1 MIKSAFTIDVEC
13 GINISMR
20 DYFKIEMPPTERV
33 VSNTSAILRLLS
45 KHKTSATFFVLGD
58 VAKHYPNLIKD
69 ILRDGHEAGV
79 HSYAHHQLFKLT
91 EEQAYDDTKLAKE
104 VIENIIGQP
113 VYGFRAPAF
122 SLLPQT
128 AWALPMLAELG
139 FMYDSSIMPAKTE
152 RYGWQGFPNTITRVQ
167 LPHNKSIIE
176 FPLSTTNFLGK
187 QIPACGGGY
196 LRLFPY
202 WFTEQAFAAT
212 NKSLP
217 VNLYLHPYET
227 DTEKYPDYYFNEM
240 AKLSPLRRMKLKTY
254 RIGKDTVLG
263 KLDRL
268 LTRFSF
274 DTMKNIINQYDDDNK
289 ISNTSF
295 DNLMNKNF
303 KPSATISK

>member
-20 DYFKIEMPPTERV
+20 DYFKIDMPPTERV
-33 VSNTSAILRLLS
+33 VSNTHSILRLLS
-45 KHKTSATFFVLGD
+45 KHQAVATFFILGD
-58 VAKHYPNLIKD
+58 VAKHYPNLVKD
-69 ILRDGHEAGV
+69 IVADGHEAGV

-91 EEQAYDDTKLAKE
+91 EEQAYDDTKLAKD
-104 VIENIIGQP
+104 VIENIISQP

-122 SLLPQT
+122 SLLPKT

-152 RYGWQGFPNTITRVQ
+152 RYGWQGFPNEITRVQ
-167 LPHNKSIIE
+167 FQNNKFIIE
-176 FPLSTTNFLGK
+176 FPLSTTGFFGK

-202 WFTEQAFAAT
+202 WFTERAFAAT

-227 DTEKYPDYYFNEM
+227 DTVKYPDYYFTEM
-240 AKLSPLRRMKLKTY
+240 AKLSLLRRMKLKTY
-254 RIGKDTVLG
+254 RIGKDTVLN

-274 DTMKNIINQYDDDNK
+274 DTMKNIIDDYAAGNK
-289 ISNTSF
+289 IGNASF
-295 DNLMNKNF
+295 ENLVNKNF
-303 KPSATISK
+303 KPLGAVIK